1 MKYLILVV
9 LLLALKSDA
18 HNWIVWQEVELICEV
33 RTVKPITYGA
43 NEFVKGPKG
52 GGFEICRYGMVKRYA
67 AAK

>member
-18 HNWIVWQEVELICEV
+18 QNWTKWQEVELICEV
-33 RTVKPITYGA
+33 RTVKPVTYGA

-52 GGFEICRYGMVKRYA
+52 GGFEICRYGMVKHYA